1 MKPPNSDGHIVM
13 VLITMAIILEMASWN
28 AKTSPFGKGNSNEHD
43 NHDGVVMIIIIIVFI
58 IIIIVIII
66 IIIIIP
72 EGLKPP
78 TSIHIYIY
86 NPPDNPPDKPS
97 LTIVKPSFSHRI
109 IFKDSHL
116 Q

>member
-78 TSIHIYIY
+78 TSIHIYI
-86 NPPDNPPDKPS
+86 
-97 LTIVKPSFSHRI
+97 
-109 IFKDSHL
+109 
-116 Q
+116 